1 LQDDG
6 EKHTYLIIFGCKF
19 IETFLDNMV
28 AVEVLNQHDDV
39 SAQSKYDGVY
49 LRVEA
54 NVGLER
60 GKR

>member
-1 LQDDG
+1 M
-6 EKHTYLIIFGCKF
+6 YLIIFGCKF

-28 AVEVLNQHDDV
+28 AVEVLNQHDDM